1 MCESRV
7 DRPEFLA
14 KVRLQGCTA
23 EKVGFNLTIY
33 SMSGTSPPQLPSLQY
48 CSNTDKFLEAFFH
61 KAQTRILQPG
71 MAMRSL
77 VGKGGAPV
85 MDDVENA
92 DGDGENGGV
101 EEEAMTVASDL
112 EDAGEEGGADFVR
125 PIRKGGKQRRIVR
138 ETRHPPTPDELGLSR
153 KHRKTQRL
161 QWGVSYSRF
170 KEAGES
176 DCGCELHQQV

>member
-7 DRPEFLA
+7 DCPDFLA

-61 KAQTRILQPG
+61 KAQTRILHPG

-101 EEEAMTVASDL
+101 EEETMTV
-112 EDAGEEGGADFVR
+112 
-125 PIRKGGKQRRIVR
+125 
-138 ETRHPPTPDELGLSR
+138 
-153 KHRKTQRL
+153 
-161 QWGVSYSRF
+161 
-170 KEAGES
+170 ES
-176 DCGCELHQQV
+176 DQRQQRAREWQKQQRGMVNTSWSCVLQVQ

>member
-1 MCESRV
+1 MI
-7 DRPEFLA
+7 D
-14 KVRLQGCTA
+14 
-23 EKVGFNLTIY
+23 EK
-33 SMSGTSPPQLPSLQY
+33 S
-48 CSNTDKFLEAFFH
+48 DLEDAW
-61 KAQTRILQPG
+61 
-71 MAMRSL
+71 
-77 VGKGGAPV
+77 GA
-85 MDDVENA
+85 
-92 DGDGENGGV
+92 ENGGV
-101 EEEAMTVASDL
+101 EEEAMTVASDLEDAGEEGGAEDDGFVEDAYDEPMAVVESEGEGEDGGSGCEGAYEGPVAVVESDL